1 MDEEKIKEIQLWLI
15 KSQHDLGSA
24 ERLMEGDEPYLDTAV
39 YHCQQAAEKAI
50 KAYLIY
56 RDVVFEKTHNLV
68 VLLFACIPFEPRLNQ
83 WKEVA
88 ETLSPYA
95 AEFRYPRETMEP
107 TKEEAQEAIIMTKE
121 IVDFIIKLLPNEAI
135 P

>member
-1 MDEEKIKEIQLWLI
+1 MDDEKIKEIQRWLI

-24 ERLMEGDEPYLDTAV
+24 SRLMEGDEPYLDMAV
-39 YHCQQAAEKAI
+39 YHCQQAAEKSI

-68 VLLFACIPFEPRLNQ
+68 VLLFTCTTLDPRFKQ

-88 ETLSPYA
+88 EMLNPYA
-95 AEFRYPRETMEP
+95 TEFRYPREAMEP
-107 TKEEAQEAIIMTKE
+107 EKDDAEKALVATKAF
-121 IVDFIIKLLPNEAI
+121 VDFIIQLLPDKVRI
-135 P
+135 